1 MAKGWDP
8 ATASIIVDSPAM
20 KRKLKQY
27 AATQDRYI
35 KWAVGRGVD
44 PMEPQPSQ
52 LLNWL
57 ASGVVLNKWT
67 SGTVSAYKA
76 AVIHMYEDKSAF
88 DEPDFQQFF
97 QALRTREIK
106 HTKELDIDLKPV
118 VEYLQ
123 EQGPNEELSVMN
135 LTQKLCWLLGTCGFL
150 RANDILCIDLSNDK
164 FHVDRIAAVLPI
176 LLPKETRGGNRICKY
191 ITIKSHDDPLLCP
204 VKTLTEY
211 LRRIQGHE
219 IEVEHPKDPSI
230 KYRPLIRDLRD
241 PSKHIGAE
249 RISKHITSISQ
260 RLSLPTNAKIPK
272 ARAIGSTAAIKQ
284 GASVDDVVVHGNWS
298 SSILF
303 DKFYRLN
310 AATATNFTSMVLS

>member
-1 MAKGWDP
+1 MVLPHYMTWKPTPGAIGHDVLQHLWKPLGNAYLCPPWNLIPLALQKIKQERIKATIVTPHWPSAHHLSQFLVIEYYRHQETHRTFWRRTRTPLVILRLEDKRRRLMAKAWDP
-8 ATASIIVDSPAM
+8 ATASIIFRSPSM
-20 KRKLKQY
+20 KRRLKQY

-88 DEPDFQQFF
+88 DEPDFQLFF
-97 QALRTREIK
+97 LALCTREIK

-191 ITIKSHDDPLLCP
+191 ITIKSLDDPLLCP
-204 VKTLTEY
+204 V
-211 LRRIQGHE
+211 
-219 IEVEHPKDPSI
+219 
-230 KYRPLIRDLRD
+230 
-241 PSKHIGAE
+241 
-249 RISKHITSISQ
+249 
-260 RLSLPTNAKIPK
+260 
-272 ARAIGSTAAIKQ
+272 
-284 GASVDDVVVHGNWS
+284 
-298 SSILF
+298 
-303 DKFYRLN
+303 
-310 AATATNFTSMVLS
+310 